1 MNQHIR
7 SALPGQAG
15 SDPPWPVPA
24 LSFAQRVLLIS
35 ETAVTV
41 FAAFW
46 LHAFSIVPNHDNA
59 WFLLATER
67 LIAGG
72 HIYYDVFDPNVP
84 LIYILLSP
92 SAAFS
97 TLTGLDTY
105 VVFSVWVCLLILWSI
120 AQVSRSLL
128 NLFGARRVAGAIA
141 VLAYTVLLCFLPGY
155 QFGQREH
162 LAMILLCPWL
172 FRFALKENGD
182 SELPGFS
189 SVSSAA
195 IAAVGFLIKP
205 YFVLLPIGMLIARGI
220 EQQSWRIFFGRDAII
235 FSIISILYLGT
246 VVLVFPQWF
255 AVARLAVDTYK
266 FLNQPMIVVL
276 AAFWPPLGLVLAASV
291 VWELAQIDETV
302 RSFLRYLA
310 LAAILLSICSV
321 AQHKGWDYHNIPAL
335 ILMSMILVLLA
346 LAIWPSLA
354 RMHQV
359 PRIAAAVLVMALLFQ
374 GVIVTLP
381 MWFTSSLR
389 TRSNF
394 MAQPFPR
401 TAAELATGRSFLAIA
416 AWGFDVVLPTV
427 SLINAQWS
435 SRTAAQWM
443 VPVIVGLSLG
453 KLAERKRAEE
463 IRQLWTRQVEEDL
476 ERYRPAVVAVRTADD
491 RYAFELRRSFDI
503 LQLLLRD
510 EGFRRAW
517 APYHQARVIKDWVFY
532 TRSAGG

>member
-1 MNQHIR
+1 MFQ
-7 SALPGQAG
+7 
-15 SDPPWPVPA
+15 
-24 LSFAQRVLLIS
+24 
-35 ETAVTV
+35 
-41 FAAFW
+41 
-46 LHAFSIVPNHDNA
+46 
-59 WFLLATER
+59 
-67 LIAGG
+67 
-72 HIYYDVFDPNVP
+72 
-84 LIYILLSP
+84 
-92 SAAFS
+92 
-97 TLTGLDTY
+97 
-105 VVFSVWVCLLILWSI
+105 
-120 AQVSRSLL
+120 
-128 NLFGARRVAGAIA
+128 
-141 VLAYTVLLCFLPGY
+141 
-155 QFGQREH
+155 
-162 LAMILLCPWL
+162 
-172 FRFALKENGD
+172 FALNENGN

-189 SVSSAA
+189 SVSTAA

-205 YFVLLPIGMLIARGI
+205 YFVLVPIGMLIACGI
-220 EQQSWRIFFGRDAII
+220 EQQSWRIFFGRDATI

-266 FLNQPMIVVL
+266 FHDQPITAVL
-276 AAFWPPLGLVLAASV
+276 AAFWRPLGVVLAASV
-291 VWELAQIDETV
+291 VWELARIDETF

-310 LAAILLSICSV
+310 LAATFLSICAV
-321 AQHKGWDYHNIPAL
+321 AQHKGWDYHNIPTL

-401 TAAELATGRSFLAIA
+401 TAAELAKGRSFLAIA
-416 AWGFDVVLPTV
+416 AWGFDIVLPTV

-435 SRTAAQWM
+435 SRTMDQWM
-443 VPVIVGLSLG
+443 VPGIVGLSLG
-453 KLAERKRAEE
+453 KPAERKRAEE
-463 IRQLWTRQVEEDL
+463 IRQLWTRLVEEDL

-503 LQLLLRD
+503 LQLLMRD